1 LLNSLDRHLR
11 RPEEHDGLPF
21 HAHCPVCHQRAAGT
35 LPSGGL
41 VSHQTQAALAAGVM
55 AVSVA
60 SPAPALAQ
68 QPNGD
73 PSTAQAPAP
82 PADPTLDP
90 DWQAPGPE
98 GESGSEGLAEAP
110 PATDDGG
117 GAGEEEPGAVESEPT
132 VDALPAPDSS
142 EVPPAGTPDGTADAQ
157 PPAPQTEATPPPT
170 VVEQPGLPA
179 DGVGAPTGGDPAAG
193 TAPAPEAAPK
203 PAEKEKA
210 ATRDRSRRRARQPA
224 GRTAPA
230 AVAPE
235 PVQHTTTVAAAA
247 PSVVDAVSVSRPV
260 ASDAPIKG
268 DTYRVQS
275 GDSLWSIA
283 ERLLGTEAS
292 TAEVARKV
300 HRLWTIN
307 EDRIA
312 TGDPDLLR
320 IGTMLRLP

>member
-21 HAHCPVCHQRAAGT
+21 HAQCPVCRQRVAGA

-41 VSHQTQAALAAGVM
+41 VSRQTQAALAAGVM

-68 QPNGD
+68 QPDGD
-73 PSTAQAPAP
+73 ASTAQAPTP

-98 GESGSEGLAEAP
+98 GVSGTETLAEAP
-110 PATDDGG
+110 PATDDGA
-117 GAGEEEPGAVESEPT
+117 GAGDEERGAVESEPT
-132 VDALPAPDSS
+132 TDALPAPDSS
-142 EVPPAGTPDGTADAQ
+142 DAPPAAAPDGSAAEQPLVPPA
-157 PPAPQTEATPPPT
+157 EATPPAPPM
-170 VVEQPGLPA
+170 EQPGIPVE
-179 DGVGAPTGGDPAAG
+179 DVGAPTDSDPAAE
-193 TAPAPEAAPK
+193 TELAPEGAQERAK
-203 PAEKEKA
+203 KEK
-210 ATRDRSRRRARQPA
+210 TGSRERARQRGPQA

-235 PVQHTTTVAAAA
+235 PVEQSTTTAAVTTSA
-247 PSVVDAVSVSRPV
+247 PVPV
-260 ASDAPIKG
+260 TASQPAISHAPIKG
-268 DTYRVQS
+268 DTYRVQP

-283 ERLLGTEAS
+283 ERLLGPDAS

-300 HRLWTIN
+300 HRLWTLN

-320 IGTMLRLP
+320 VGTVLKLP